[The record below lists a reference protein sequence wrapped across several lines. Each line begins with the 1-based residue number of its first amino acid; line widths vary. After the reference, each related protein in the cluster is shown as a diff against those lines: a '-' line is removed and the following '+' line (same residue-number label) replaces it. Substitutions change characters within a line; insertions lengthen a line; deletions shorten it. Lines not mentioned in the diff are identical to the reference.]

1 LTTRTKIIAGLL
13 AIAVYS
19 IAAWWLNAT
28 FTGIRGRENLFLVA
42 PYRKLEGAAFISI
55 RGTAKFE
62 AMVDDEAHPNRSPM
76 IVYEDDKP
84 LGPAHSLHRDI
95 ATIGM
100 GRFSHW
106 EKSGFIFSSSDNSDP
121 NSNGR
126 VYRALIPEE

>member
-1 LTTRTKIIAGLL
+1 LNARTKIALGLL
-13 AIAVYS
+13 AIAAYS
-19 IAAWWLNAT
+19 VAAWWLSAT
-28 FTGIRGRENLFLVA
+28 YTGVRGRENLLLVA
-42 PYRKLEGAAFISI
+42 PYRKLDGSAYITI

-62 AMVDDEAHPNRSPM
+62 ALVDDEAHPNRSPM

-95 ATIGM
+95 AKLGL

-106 EKSGFIFSSSDNSDP
+106 EKSGFIFSTSDNSDP